1 MPSIHVK
8 NVSLIYPSLGFKT
21 LQANKNVLK
30 RDAALGGRFV
40 QGKKGGIEALK
51 DISLSLAGG
60 DRLGIV
66 GHNGAGK
73 TTLLQVMAGIVPP
86 TNGGVEADGIVSALF
101 NVGIGMQ
108 MEATGIQNIILSGLI
123 QGLTR
128 SQAEERVPEIAEFS
142 GLGEYLLMPVR
153 TYSRG
158 MVMRLAFST
167 ATAFEPEILMMDE
180 WIGAGDLKFR
190 NKAQERMKTM
200 VGGAGIVVIA
210 SHRIPLLRNLCT
222 HFLWLESGGMKEYG
236 QDPDILERFED
247 DARKR
252 KEGS

>member
-1 MPSIHVK
+1 MPSVCLD
-8 NVSLIYPSLGFKT
+8 NVALIYPALGFKSVV
-21 LQANKNVLK
+21 ANRLNLK
-30 RDAALGGRFV
+30 SDSTLGGNFAS
-40 QGKKGGIEALK
+40 GKKGGVEALK
-51 DISLSLAGG
+51 GISLSLSGG

-86 TNGGVEADGIVSALF
+86 THGSVTSEGVVSALF
-101 NVGIGMQ
+101 NVGIGMK

-123 QGLTR
+123 QGMTR
-128 SQAEERVPEIAEFS
+128 AEAEERVPDIAEFS
-142 GLGEYLLMPVR
+142 GLGEYLFMPVR

-222 HFLWLESGGMKEYG
+222 HFLWLEAGGMKEYS
-236 QDPDILERFED
+236 QDPSILERFEE
-247 DARKR
+247 DARNR
-252 KEGS
+252 KEEV